1 MNRILE
7 TGMKILFLIAACTSV
22 IAVALIC
29 VFLFANGVPAMR
41 EIGVWDFLSG
51 QLWRPANNIFGILP
65 MIMGSIY
72 VTAGAI
78 VVGVPIGLFTAVFM
92 AHYCPKRIYGICKT
106 AEFRD
111 IRIRRHRR
119 HRFSRIILVQPPQHG
134 FQRLHVVIHDPDGD
148 TQNRQ

>member
-1 MNRILE
+1 
-7 TGMKILFLIAACTSV
+7 MKILFLIAACTSV

-106 AEFRD
+106 AVNLMAGVP
-111 IRIRRHRR
+111 
-119 HRFSRIILVQPPQHG
+119 SVVYG
-134 FQRLHVVIHDPDGD
+134 FFGQVGGQRS
-148 TQNRQ
+148 

>member
-51 QLWRPANNIFGILP
+51 QLWRPANNISVSYTHLDVYKRQPGYLP
-65 MIMGSIY
+65 QLALRGKE
-72 VTAGAI
+72 G
-78 VVGVPIGLFTAVFM
+78 GHHDLGDLGR
-92 AHYCPKRIYGICKT
+92 CP
-106 AEFRD
+106 
-111 IRIRRHRR
+111 
-119 HRFSRIILVQPPQHG
+119 
-134 FQRLHVVIHDPDGD
+134 
-148 TQNRQ
+148 

>member
-1 MNRILE
+1 
-7 TGMKILFLIAACTSV
+7 MKILFLIAACTSV

-78 VVGVPIGLFTAVFM
+78 VVGVPIGLFTALFM
-92 AHYCPKRIYGICKT
+92 DHYCPTRIYGIFKP
-106 AEFRD
+106 AVKLLAGV
-111 IRIRRHRR
+111 H
-119 HRFSRIILVQPPQHG
+119 S
-134 FQRLHVVIHDPDGD
+134 VV
-148 TQNRQ
+148 